1 LTGNLSGQHA
11 SGKGF
16 AMMVGGGLDAR
27 VQTHFSI
34 RILEVDYLMTRFERT
49 VNTPGYQ
56 NDVRVSTGI
65 VFRFNLNPR

>member
-1 LTGNLSGQHA
+1 
-11 SGKGF
+11 
-16 AMMVGGGLDAR
+16 MIVGGGVDAR

-56 NDVRVSTGI
+56 NNVRVSTGI
-65 VFRFNLNPR
+65 VFRFNLNQR